1 MKETFK
7 VKNLK
12 TKISNQILWNKRT
25 KRNKAEKLMSRKE
38 SSQRRRWATLVLKT
52 MMKLVRYF

>member
-1 MKETFK
+1 MKETFR

-25 KRNKAEKLMSRKE
+25 KRNKADQLMSRKE